1 MAELNVDPE
10 VVRGLIKV
18 RDDLIFWLTEQSGPP
33 EELKAPLWEAFELLN
48 QGVTEIAKAT
58 GVDDAGNAI
67 AIIRP
72 NDK

>member
-1 MAELNVDPE
+1 MADLDVDPE
-10 VVRGLIKV
+10 IVRGLIKV

-33 EELKAPLWEAFELLN
+33 NELKVPLWEAFELLN
-48 QGVTEIAKAT
+48 QGVAEIAKAT
-58 GVDDAGNAI
+58 GVDDTGNSI